1 MKVPYGTSAYQRDR
15 GNLPSLELVNMFV
28 EQSNSQGVIL
38 QSRKALVEVADVGAG
53 PVRATLQ
60 EDGVFDGDRF
70 TLSGGSFYR
79 GTTLLGTV
87 NGDGVATIAANETEV
102 LICAGRGVYS
112 YNGTN
117 FVQVTFPDAA
127 DVRAINYNAGYFFAL
142 RSGTGQWYF
151 SAVEDGRTWDALDFA
166 TAENEPDQLLDI
178 EFLDGVLIL
187 AGTNSIEFWGAT
199 GDADLPYSPIQQRV
213 FEQGIIATGCI
224 KVVDNTFFWI
234 GGDKITYR
242 NGDVPQAIADDGI
255 VEKAAASETFRLYVL
270 EDERHKFLCQRHD
283 DNTMVYDVTT
293 QQWCEFKSYGRD
305 NFRAGPSFGDDET
318 GKIWAWGGYDEGPM
332 ERLFMAG
339 SVLEQAVQIDNL
351 RIVCEVGTTPNLTGT
366 YVEPVVEMSYSD
378 DAGNTFSDPEA
389 ESLGA
394 QGQYRQRVEWRA
406 LGMFDDPGV
415 LFRFRITD
423 PVSFRVSGVGINEP
437 TGGRSR

>member
-1 MKVPYGTSAYQRDR
+1 MKLPYGTSAYQRSR

-38 QSRKALVEVADVGAG
+38 QSRKALVEVAEVGSG

-60 EDGVFDGDRF
+60 EDGVFGGDRF
-70 TLSGGSFYR
+70 TLSGSSFYR
-79 GTTLLGTV
+79 GSTLLGTV
-87 NGDGVATIAANETEV
+87 AGDGAASIAANETEV
-102 LICAGRGVYS
+102 LICAGESIYS
-112 YNGTN
+112 YNGTT
-117 FVQVTFPDAA
+117 FAVVAFPDSA
-127 DVRAINYNAGYFFAL
+127 DVRAIAYNAGYFFAL

-166 TAENEPDQLLDI
+166 TAENEPDQLLDLV
-178 EFLDGVLIL
+178 FLDGVLIL

-224 KVVDNTFFWI
+224 AVVDNTFYWV
-234 GGDKITYR
+234 GRDKITYR
-242 NGDVPQAIADDGI
+242 NGDVPQAISDDGI
-255 VEKAAASETFRLYVL
+255 VEKAADSDTFRLYVL

-283 DNTMVYDVTT
+283 TGTMAYDVTT

-305 NFRAGPSFGDDET
+305 NFRALAGFGDDTT
-318 GKIWAWGGYDEGPM
+318 GKIWGWSGYDEGPM

-351 RIVCEVGTTPNLTGT
+351 RMVCEVGTTT
-366 YVEPVVEMSYSD
+366 YLSGIYAEPVIEMGYSD
-378 DAGNTFSDPEA
+378 DAGNTWSEYEA
-389 ESLGA
+389 ESIGA

-423 PVSFRVSGVGINEP
+423 PVSFRVSGVGLNEA

>member
-1 MKVPYGTSAYQRDR
+1 MKLPYGTSAYQRNR

-38 QSRKALVEVADVGAG
+38 QSRKALVEVAEVGSG
-53 PVRATLQ
+53 PIRATLQ
-60 EDGVFDGDRF
+60 EDGVFSGDRF
-70 TLSGGSFYR
+70 TLSGSGFYR
-79 GTTLLGTV
+79 GSTLLGTV
-87 NGDGVATIAANETEV
+87 SGEGVATIAANETEV
-102 LICAGRGVYS
+102 LICAGAGIYS

-117 FVQVTFPDAA
+117 LALVAFPDSAS
-127 DVRAINYNAGYFFAL
+127 VRAIGYNAGYFFAL

-151 SAVEDGRTWDALDFA
+151 SAVENGRTWDALDFA
-166 TAENEPDQLLDI
+166 TAENEPDQLLDLV
-178 EFLDGVLIL
+178 FLDGVLIL

-213 FEQGIIATGCI
+213 FEQGIIDTGCI
-224 KVVDNTFFWI
+224 VAVDNTFFWI
-234 GGDKITYR
+234 GRDKITYR
-242 NGDVPQAIADDGI
+242 NGDVPQAISDDGI
-255 VEKAAASETFRLYVL
+255 VEKAAASDTFRLYVL

-283 DNTMVYDVTT
+283 DNTMAYDVTT

-305 NFRAGPSFGDDET
+305 NFRAGPNFGDDTT
-318 GKIWAWGGYDEGPM
+318 GKIWQFSGYDEGPF

-339 SVLEQAVQIDNL
+339 SILEQPVQIDNL
-351 RIVCEVGTTPNLTGT
+351 RMVCEVGTTLNLTGD
-366 YVEPVVEMSYSD
+366 YVNPSLEMAYSD
-378 DAGNTFSDPEA
+378 DAGNTWSDYET
-389 ESLGA
+389 ESLGE

-415 LFRFRITD
+415 LFKFRITD
-423 PVSFRVSGVGINEP
+423 PVSFRVSGVGVNET

>member
-1 MKVPYGTSAYQRDR
+1 MKLPYGTSAYQRSR

-38 QSRKALVEVADVGAG
+38 QSRKALVQVAEVGSG

-60 EDGVFDGDRF
+60 EDGVFGGDRF
-70 TLSGGSFYR
+70 TLSGASFYR
-79 GTTLLGTV
+79 GSTLLGTV
-87 NGDGVATIAANETEV
+87 AGDGVASIAANETEV
-102 LICAGRGVYS
+102 LICAGTSIYS
-112 YNGTN
+112 YNGTT
-117 FVQVTFPDAA
+117 FAAVAFPDSA
-127 DVRAINYNAGYFFAL
+127 DVRAIAYNAGYFFAL

-166 TAENEPDQLLDI
+166 TAENEPDQLLDLV
-178 EFLDGVLIL
+178 FLDGVLIL

-224 KVVDNTFFWI
+224 AVVDNTFYWV
-234 GGDKITYR
+234 GRDKITYR
-242 NGDVPQAIADDGI
+242 NGDVPQAISDDGI
-255 VEKAAASETFRLYVL
+255 VEKAADSDTFRLYVL

-283 DNTMVYDVTT
+283 TGTMAYDVTT

-305 NFRAGPSFGDDET
+305 NFRALSGFGDDST
-318 GKIWAWGGYDEGPM
+318 GKIWGWSGYDEGPM

-351 RIVCEVGTTPNLTGT
+351 RMVCEVGTTPNLTGI
-366 YVEPVVEMSYSD
+366 YAEPVIEMGYSD
-378 DAGNTFSDPEA
+378 DAGNTWSEYEA
-389 ESLGA
+389 ESIGA

-423 PVSFRVSGVGINEP
+423 PVSFRVSGIGLNEA

>member
-1 MKVPYGTSAYQRDR
+1 MKLPYGISAYQRTR

-38 QSRKALVEVADVGAG
+38 QSRKALAQVADVGTG
-53 PVRATLQ
+53 PVRATLA
-60 EDGVFDGDRF
+60 EDGVFSGDRF
-70 TLSGGSFYR
+70 TLSGNNFYR
-79 GTTLLGTV
+79 GSTLLGTV
-87 NGDGVATIAANETEV
+87 SGSGVATIAANETEV
-102 LICAGRGVYS
+102 LICAGEAIYS

-117 FVQVTFPDAA
+117 FAKVTFPDSAA
-127 DVRAINYNAGYFFAL
+127 VCAIAYNAGYFFAL
-142 RSGTGQWYF
+142 RAGTGQWYF

-166 TAENEPDQLLDI
+166 TAENEPDQLLDLV
-178 EFLDGVLIL
+178 FLDGVLIL

-224 KVVDNTFFWI
+224 ATVDNTFYWI
-234 GGDKITYR
+234 GRDKITYR

-255 VEKAAASETFRLYVL
+255 VEKAEDSDTFRLYVL

-283 DNTMVYDVTT
+283 ANTMVYDVTT

-305 NFRAGPSFGDDET
+305 NFRAGPGFGDDTT
-318 GKIWAWGGYDEGPM
+318 GKIWSFSGYDEGPI

-351 RIVCEVGTTPNLTGT
+351 RMVCEVGTTPNLTGD
-366 YVEPVVEMSYSD
+366 YAEPVIEMAYSD
-378 DAGNTFSDPEA
+378 DAGNTFSDYEA
-389 ESLGA
+389 ESIGR

-415 LFRFRITD
+415 LFKFRITD
-423 PVSFRVSGVGINEP
+423 PVSFRVSGVGVNEA

>member
-1 MKVPYGTSAYQRDR
+1 MKLPYGTSAYQRSR

-38 QSRKALVEVADVGAG
+38 QSRKALVQVAEVGSG

-60 EDGVFDGDRF
+60 EDGVFGGDRF
-70 TLSGGSFYR
+70 TLSGSEFYR
-79 GTTLLGTV
+79 GSTLLGTV
-87 NGDGVATIAANETEV
+87 AGDGVASIAANETEV
-102 LICAGRGVYS
+102 LICAGTSIYS
-112 YNGTN
+112 YNGTT
-117 FVQVTFPDAA
+117 FAAVAFPDGA
-127 DVRAINYNAGYFFAL
+127 DVRAIAYNAGYFFAL

-166 TAENEPDQLLDI
+166 TAENEPDQLLDLV
-178 EFLDGVLIL
+178 FLDGVLIL

-213 FEQGIIATGCI
+213 FEQGIVATGCI
-224 KVVDNTFFWI
+224 CVVDNSFYWI
-234 GGDKITYR
+234 GRDKITYR
-242 NGDVPQAIADDGI
+242 NGDVPQAISDDGI
-255 VEKAAASETFRLYVL
+255 VEKAADSDTFRLYVL

-283 DNTMVYDVTT
+283 TGTMAYDVTT

-305 NFRAGPSFGDDET
+305 NFRALAGFGDDTT

-351 RIVCEVGTTPNLTGT
+351 RMVCEVGTTPNLTGI
-366 YVEPVVEMSYSD
+366 YAEPVIEMGYSD
-378 DAGNTFSDPEA
+378 DAGNTWSEYEA
-389 ESLGA
+389 ESIGA

-423 PVSFRVSGVGINEP
+423 PVSFRVSGVGLNEA

>member
-1 MKVPYGTSAYQRDR
+1 MKLPYGTSAYQRNR

-38 QSRKALVEVADVGAG
+38 QSRKALVEVAEVGSG
-53 PVRATLQ
+53 PIRATLQ
-60 EDGVFDGDRF
+60 EDGVFGGDRF
-70 TLSGGSFYR
+70 TLSGTSFYR
-79 GTTLLGTV
+79 GATLLGTV
-87 NGDGVATIAANETEV
+87 AGDGVASIAANETEV
-102 LICAGRGVYS
+102 LICAGTSIYS

-117 FVQVTFPDAA
+117 FAAVTFPDSA
-127 DVRAINYNAGYFFAL
+127 DVRAIAYNAGYFFAL

-166 TAENEPDQLLDI
+166 TAENEPDQLLDLV
-178 EFLDGVLIL
+178 FLDGVLIL

-224 KVVDNTFFWI
+224 QVVDNTFFWV
-234 GGDKITYR
+234 GRDKITYR
-242 NGDVPQAIADDGI
+242 NGDVPQAVADDGI
-255 VEKAAASETFRLYVL
+255 VEKAAASDTFRLYVL

-283 DNTMVYDVTT
+283 ANTMAYDVTT
-293 QQWCEFKSYGRD
+293 QQWCELRSYGRD
-305 NFRAGPSFGDDET
+305 NFRAGANFGDDET
-318 GKIWAWGGYDEGPM
+318 GKIWSFSGYDEGPM

-351 RIVCEVGTTPNLTGT
+351 RMVCEVGTTPNLTGD
-366 YVEPVVEMSYSD
+366 YAEPVIEMGYSD
-378 DAGNTFSDPEA
+378 DAGNTWSEYEA
-389 ESLGA
+389 ESIGA

-423 PVSFRVSGVGINEP
+423 PVSFRVSGVGLNEA

>member
-1 MKVPYGTSAYQRDR
+1 MKLPYGTSAYQRSR

-38 QSRKALVEVADVGAG
+38 QSRKALVQVAEVGSG

-60 EDGVFDGDRF
+60 EDGVFSGDRF
-70 TLSGGSFYR
+70 TLSGTSFYR
-79 GTTLLGTV
+79 GSTLLGTV
-87 NGDGVATIAANETEV
+87 AGDGVASIAANETEV
-102 LICAGRGVYS
+102 LICAGESIYS
-112 YNGTN
+112 YNGTT
-117 FVQVTFPDAA
+117 FAAVAFPDSA
-127 DVRAINYNAGYFFAL
+127 DVRAIAYNAGYFFAL

-166 TAENEPDQLLDI
+166 TAENEPDQLLDLV
-178 EFLDGVLIL
+178 FLDGVLIL

-224 KVVDNTFFWI
+224 AVVDNTFYWV
-234 GGDKITYR
+234 GRDKITYR
-242 NGDVPQAIADDGI
+242 NGDVPQAISDDGI
-255 VEKAAASETFRLYVL
+255 VEKAADSDTFRLYVL

-283 DNTMVYDVTT
+283 TGTMAYDVTT

-305 NFRAGPSFGDDET
+305 NFRALAGFGDDTT
-318 GKIWAWGGYDEGPM
+318 GKIWGWSGYDEGPM
-332 ERLFMAG
+332 ARLFMAG

-351 RIVCEVGTTPNLTGT
+351 RMVCEVGTTPNLTGI
-366 YVEPVVEMSYSD
+366 YAEPVIEMGYSD
-378 DAGNTFSDPEA
+378 DAGNTWSEYEA
-389 ESLGA
+389 ESIGA

-423 PVSFRVSGVGINEP
+423 PVSFRVSGVGLNEA

>member
-1 MKVPYGTSAYQRDR
+1 MKLPYGTSAYQRVR

-38 QSRKALVEVADVGAG
+38 QSRKALLQVADVGSG
-53 PVRATLQ
+53 PVRATLA
-60 EDGVFDGDRF
+60 EDGVFSGDRF
-70 TLSGGSFYR
+70 TLSGTSFYR

-87 NGDGVATIAANETEV
+87 AGDGVASIAANETEV
-102 LICAGRGVYS
+102 LICAGAGIYS
-112 YNGTN
+112 YNGTA
-117 FVQVTFPDAA
+117 FAAVTFPDSA
-127 DVRAINYNAGYFFAL
+127 DVTAIAYNAGYFFAL

-166 TAENEPDQLLDI
+166 TAENEPDQLLDLV
-178 EFLDGVLIL
+178 FLDGVLIL

-224 KVVDNTFFWI
+224 AVVDNTFYWI
-234 GGDKITYR
+234 GRDKITYR

-255 VEKAAASETFRLYVL
+255 VEKAADSDTFRLYVL

-283 DNTMVYDVTT
+283 ANTMVYDVTT

-305 NFRAGPSFGDDET
+305 NFRATGGFGDDET
-318 GKIWAWGGYDEGPM
+318 GKIWSFSGYDEGPI

-351 RIVCEVGTTPNLTGT
+351 RMVCEVGTTPNLTGD
-366 YVEPVVEMSYSD
+366 YAEPVIEMAYSD
-378 DAGNTFSDPEA
+378 DAGNTFSEFEA
-389 ESLGA
+389 ESIGQ

-415 LFRFRITD
+415 LFKFRITD
-423 PVSFRVSGVGINEP
+423 PVSFRVSGVGVNEA